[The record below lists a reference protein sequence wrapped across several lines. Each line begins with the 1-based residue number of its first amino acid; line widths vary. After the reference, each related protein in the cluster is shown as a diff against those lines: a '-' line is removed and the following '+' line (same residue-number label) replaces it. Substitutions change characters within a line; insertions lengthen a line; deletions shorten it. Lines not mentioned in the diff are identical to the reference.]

1 MELKMLNNPPSSV
14 HDCVVTTADFVTGE
28 PGKTTFASAK
38 GKLYEYVRKG
48 VGSKDVPVT
57 QE

>member
-1 MELKMLNNPPSSV
+1 MLNNPPSSV